1 MQSTDDLMKRLD
13 KSMSETL
20 EYGKENDRLRQQ
32 NERYQKAVQL
42 LAKLEREN
50 PAEFERLTTPPSS
63 SMSNKH
69 PFHK

>member
-1 MQSTDDLMKRLD
+1 
-13 KSMSETL
+13 MSETL

-50 PAEFERLTTPPSS
+50 PADLRG
-63 SMSNKH
+63 
-69 PFHK
+69 